1 MDKPTIAQ
9 QSPFAVNLEEGK
21 KYAWCS
27 CGRSSNQP
35 FCDGGHIGTAF
46 KPIVF
51 TADETKSTYLCGCKS
66 SANGP
71 FCDGAHKGL

>member
-9 QSPFAVNLEEGK
+9 QSPFAVKLEEGK

-27 CGRSSNQP
+27 CGKSSHQP

-51 TADETKSTYLCGCKS
+51 TANETKSAYLCGCKS